1 MQDMQGDQTP
11 VEAGAVEAGAVETAA
26 AETGA
31 QDATEPAES
40 DHAAIIRLLN
50 SETWTRRLEEARQS
64 RKKILAQ
71 KQRPVSAPVFRPA
84 AAQRVS
90 RQDRLPPLEPAVPV
104 VARMEEPRAER
115 GVVVQFQPPGAV
127 FRPAPE
133 EVEPISLALEET
145 TRDITRLGQIAV
157 AFIAGIGLGVVLSI
171 LF

>member
-1 MQDMQGDQTP
+1 MRDMQGDQTP
-11 VEAGAVEAGAVETAA
+11 VEAGHQAVS
-26 AETGA
+26 
-31 QDATEPAES
+31 EPVES

-104 VARMEEPRAER
+104 VTRPAEPSPER

-127 FRPAPE
+127 FRQMPDQTEPTDLTSE
-133 EVEPISLALEET
+133 EAG
-145 TRDITRLGQIAV
+145 RDMLRLGQIAV
-157 AFIAGIGLGVVLSI
+157 AFVAGIGLGLVLSA

>member
-1 MQDMQGDQTP
+1 MQDMHGDQTP
-11 VEAGAVEAGAVETAA
+11 VETGEQAA
-26 AETGA
+26 SELG
-31 QDATEPAES
+31 ES

-90 RQDRLPPLEPAVPV
+90 RQDRLPPLEPAMPI
-104 VARMEEPRAER
+104 VARPADPPAER

-133 EVEPISLALEET
+133 PAEAEGVALMEPV
-145 TRDITRLGQIAV
+145 RDIGRFGQIAV
-157 AFIAGIGLGVVLSI
+157 AFVAGIGLGLVLSA

>member
-11 VEAGAVEAGAVETAA
+11 VEI
-26 AETGA
+26 GA
-31 QDATEPAES
+31 QDAAEPAES

-90 RQDRLPPLEPAVPV
+90 RQDRLPPLEPAVPAA
-104 VARMEEPRAER
+104 ARVDEPRAER

-127 FRPAPE
+127 FRPVPE
-133 EVEPISLALEET
+133 EAEPVSLALEQT
-145 TRDITRLGQIAV
+145 GRDISRLGQIAL
-157 AFIAGIGLGVVLSI
+157 AFLAGIGLGLVLGV